1 MVKELGDVIINARNV
16 VSRRIRNRDRILTT
30 IMWVLYAYLWLPLV
44 SLGAWY
50 LGVQFAYDLVL
61 RAGGTEPLVSLLFS
75 FLLILL
81 ITALVVILWSWIQ
94 RARFAKNERRLSSP
108 ALQASDEQAFWD
120 LSDADFE
127 QIRSGKRLV
136 IDLDET
142 GRMTAIDSR

>member
-1 MVKELGDVIINARNV
+1 MVKELGSVIINARNV
-16 VSRRIRNRDRILTT
+16 VSRRIRNRDRVLTT
-30 IMWVLYAYLWLPLV
+30 LMWVLYAYLWLPLI

-50 LGVQFAYDLVL
+50 LGVQFAYDLVI
-61 RAGGTEPLVSLLFS
+61 RAGGPESLISLLLS

-108 ALQASDEQAFWD
+108 SLQPAAEQAFWGI
-120 LSDADFE
+120 SETEHE

-142 GRMTAIDSR
+142 GALTGIQS

>member
-61 RAGGTEPLVSLLFS
+61 RAGGTEPLVSLLLS

-81 ITALVVILWSWIQ
+81 VTALVVIFWSWMQ
-94 RARFAKNERRLSSP
+94 RVRFAKNERRLSSP
-108 ALQASDEQAFWD
+108 SLHTPPSYYSSA
-120 LSDADFE
+120 
-127 QIRSGKRLV
+127 
-136 IDLDET
+136 
-142 GRMTAIDSR
+142 